1 MEVLFENFRYSRDT
15 KLSIVVVLV
24 GVGVCTVSDVS
35 VNGQGLVAAIVAVCG
50 TALQQHVSIEN
61 VSEFILSAAICYI
74 LFCWWASNYSITMS
88 YSWFLPYRMFYFCL

>member
-35 VNGQGLVAAIVAVCG
+35 VNAQGLVAAVIAVCG
-50 TALQQHVSIEN
+50 TALQQHVSTRMSVN
-61 VSEFILSAAICYI
+61 S
-74 LFCWWASNYSITMS
+74 FCSLLHIIWY
-88 YSWFLPYRMFYFCL
+88 LC

>member
-35 VNGQGLVAAIVAVCG
+35 VNGQGLVAAIIAVCC
-50 TALQQHVSIEN
+50 TALQQHVSIQN
-61 VSEFILSAAICYI
+61 VSEFISFAAVLYVI
-74 LFCWWASNYSITMS
+74 LLVGT
-88 YSWFLPYRMFYFCL
+88 CL